1 MKRSVW
7 LLGLCLALTTTLQ
20 IRLSHDN
27 KKGYSYQIAGPDLEE
42 VVETDKKLRQYLRS
56 QVPAPKKATGPAPST
71 PAPRPAPAKP

>member
-7 LLGLCLALTTTLQ
+7 PLCCCLVLATALQ

-27 KKGYSYQIAGPDLEE
+27 KKGYSYQISGPDLEE

-56 QVPAPKKATGPAPST
+56 QVPAPKKTTGPAPAA
-71 PAPRPAPAKP
+71 PAPRPAPPKP